1 MKVLKV
7 QGVILFVLIFSTH
20 GSVEPN
26 KLENSESRHRNE
38 RSLALAFVPN
48 QVTDM
53 TAGQIIASAF
63 EKQLSPKGITGQ
75 IVVNVMILIFE
86 TVGYTIGST
95 IYTILNTFGIKQDF
109 FTQVFGPFGSLFIQ
123 LRWIKN
129 LFLAT
134 STFILLNYV
143 FAPTETLDVLDEQ
156 GVNKFKD
163 IILKETFPV
172 ALIREFIV
180 DSTFGI
186 RGFTI
191 LWLFIRYM
199 NNVSMNPGILFL
211 RVWGVLPPPGNARS
225 AEVPDS
231 EESIEQGY
239 HDMLRNIKSEL

>member
-1 MKVLKV
+1 MHSGTPLTCKLCNFSNF
-7 QGVILFVLIFSTH
+7 LFL
-20 GSVEPN
+20 
-26 KLENSESRHRNE
+26 
-38 RSLALAFVPN
+38 
-48 QVTDM
+48 
-53 TAGQIIASAF
+53 TA
-63 EKQLSPKGITGQ
+63 
-75 IVVNVMILIFE
+75 
-86 TVGYTIGST
+86 T

-143 FAPTETLDVLDEQ
+143 FAPTETLDVLEEQ

-186 RGFTI
+186 SGFTI